1 MTEHAEWVALV
12 DESGNFDDPR
22 EAVCV
27 GGLLLR
33 AADSAQLAQALRGA
47 VEEALPHLRY
57 PPHASEFNRLSFH
70 VMSWYGLSLNERH
83 RLPAALARPLERAAK
98 ALEGVPDAP
107 ADLKA
112 APHNP
117 SVELLAMYDR
127 WLETRVPVAFR
138 SLQAVRDHCYRQLW
152 RVLAHYT
159 STCKA
164 LAIAA
169 VESRSGPRRPPGP
182 DEDRYLRLLAV
193 LCERL
198 VQLARL
204 TEPPPRIVLRVASRR
219 VLRLERAS
227 ELTRE
232 DLVTLAEQVTRTSLP
247 GGTRIELVPEPPER
261 YGTRVHPGLTLADYV
276 VNQLRFILV
285 HGNSLPWARALQ
297 AVRSQL
303 ALPIELTVGSMQKFP
318 TLAADGAPQ
327 QAILSVL
334 SGAPSPDLAAVQP
347 RWVREQAETCMTLL
361 GTDSRSEVVQ

>member
-1 MTEHAEWVALV
+1 MTEHVEWVALV
-12 DESGNFDDPR
+12 DESGNFDDPC

-33 AADSAQLAQALRGA
+33 TADSDELAQALRGV
-47 VEEALPHLRY
+47 VEKALPHLRY

-70 VMSWYGLSLNERH
+70 VMSWHGLSSCERH
-83 RLPAALARPLERAAK
+83 KLPAYLARPLERAAK
-98 ALEGVPDAP
+98 AIEAVANAP
-107 ADLKA
+107 AELKA

-117 SVELLAMYDR
+117 SVELLAKYDR
-127 WLETRVPVAFR
+127 WLEAQAPVAFR
-138 SLQAVRDHCYRQLW
+138 ALQAVRDHCYRQLW
-152 RVLAHYT
+152 SVLAHYT

-169 VESRSGPRRPPGP
+169 VESRGGPRRSPGP
-182 DEDRYLRLLAV
+182 GEDRYLSLLAV

-204 TEPPPRIVLRVASRR
+204 TDPPPRIVLRVASRR
-219 VLRLERAS
+219 VLRPERAS

-232 DLVTLAEQVTRTSLP
+232 DLVTLAEQVTRTALP
-247 GGTRIELVPEPPER
+247 DGTRLEFVLEPPER

-285 HGNSLPWARALQ
+285 QGNSFPWARALQ

-303 ALPIELTVGSMQKFP
+303 ALPIELTGDGVQKFP

-327 QAILSVL
+327 QAILSAL
-334 SGAPSPDLAAVQP
+334 SGAPPPALAAVQP
-347 RWVREQAETCMTLL
+347 RWAREQAETCMVLL
-361 GTDSRSEVVQ
+361 GRESRPEVVQ